1 MGTLFLPTSFMS
13 TSILSSIQSPAD
25 VKCLREDQLPKLAQE
40 VRDELVRVLSEEN
53 PTSVGGHLGPNL
65 GVVELTIALH
75 RVFTTPSDKLVFD
88 VSHQGYVHKLFTGR
102 RERFG
107 TIRQY
112 GGLNGFLLRSESEHD
127 CYGAGHAGTALS
139 AALGMAVG
147 RDLRGG
153 DEHVVC
159 VAGDAAFTCGVSY
172 EALNNAAEQTKRLI
186 VVLNDNEW
194 SIAKNVGA
202 IASYLNKIA
211 THPAYAHLH
220 EKASQF
226 VKMIGGQFALD
237 FAHRVEAG
245 VKNLILPSVI
255 FEELGFRY
263 YGPIDGH
270 DIGLLTRTFEFL
282 KTQHEPVILHVLTQ
296 KGRGYAP
303 ALEKPDKFHGLGKFE
318 PKTGATKPTSSPT
331 FSELFGR
338 TLSKFAESNN
348 RLVAITAAMP
358 TGTGLASFAR
368 EHPNRYF
375 DVGIAEEHAAL
386 FACGL
391 AVQGFKPFLAIY
403 STFMQRAYDMIVH
416 DMALQGLNV
425 ALCMDRGG
433 LSGDDGPTHHGLFDI
448 GYLRHIPNLAF
459 CTPRDEAEFVDMLWT
474 MNHYQGGPIAIRYP
488 RGVGTGVRPPEQPR
502 LLEIGKA
509 EVLRHGR
516 TQPIRVALFGLGQM
530 CAMAE
535 AAADM
540 LEERG
545 ISVAVVN
552 PRWIKPMDLGTLEF
566 FARAAEVVCTF
577 EDHVLHNGFGCAVME
592 HLAEEGI
599 PTPVVRIG
607 WPDEFVEHGSVE
619 TLRAKHGLSAEV
631 AVERVL
637 ALLGVE
643 RPAARPL
650 GGF

>member
-1 MGTLFLPTSFMS
+1 MIQPILPK
-13 TSILSSIQSPAD
+13 IQSPED
-25 VKCLREDQLPKLAQE
+25 VKRLKASELPQLAQE
-40 VRDELVRVLSEEN
+40 VRAELVRVLSEEN

-75 RVFTTPSDKLVFD
+75 RVFTTPKDKLVFD

-102 RERFG
+102 RERFE

-112 GGLNGFLLRSESEHD
+112 EGLNGFLLRSESEHD

-147 RDLRGG
+147 RDLRGAA

-172 EALNNAAEQTKRLI
+172 EALNNVAEQTRRLI

-194 SIAKNVGA
+194 SIARNVGA
-202 IASYLNKIA
+202 IATYFNKIA
-211 THPAYAHLH
+211 THPAYTHLH
-220 EKASQF
+220 EKAAQF
-226 VKMIGGQFALD
+226 VKSIGGQFALD

-245 VKNLILPSVI
+245 VKNLLVPSVI

-270 DIGLLTRTFEFL
+270 DVDLLTQTFEFL
-282 KTQHEPVILHVLTQ
+282 KTQNEPVLLHILTQ

-318 PKTGATKPTSSPT
+318 PKTGATKPTVTPT

-358 TGTGLASFAR
+358 TGTGLAAFAKD
-368 EHPNRYF
+368 HPERYF

-391 AVQGFKPFLAIY
+391 AVQGYKPFLAIY

-448 GYLRHIPNLAF
+448 GYLRHIPNLVF

-488 RGVGTGVRPPEQPR
+488 RGVGTGAKPAESPR
-502 LLEIGKA
+502 LLEIGKS
-509 EVLRHGR
+509 EVVRHGSS
-516 TQPIRVALFGLGQM
+516 QPVRVALFGLGQM

-535 AAADM
+535 AAAQM
-540 LEERG
+540 LEARG
-545 ISVAVVN
+545 ISAAVVN
-552 PRWIKPMDLGTLEF
+552 PRWIKPMDAGTLEF
-566 FARAAEVVCTF
+566 YAQAAEVVCTF
-577 EDHVLHNGFGCAVME
+577 EDHVLHNGYGCAVME
-592 HLAEEGI
+592 HLSEQGI
-599 PTPVVRIG
+599 ATPVVRVG
-607 WPDEFVEHGSVE
+607 WPDEFIEHGSVE
-619 TLRAKHGLSAEV
+619 VLRAKHGLTAEA
-631 AVERVL
+631 AVERIL
-637 ALLGVE
+637 ALLGPARRVE
-643 RPAARPL
+643 PAGLA
-650 GGF
+650 